1 MSTINDLREKLM
13 EDARKRAEEIIREAE
28 KKAEEI
34 IREAEKE
41 YEKKAE
47 KTREKILEEA
57 RINAQIIISDARR
70 KSRLMISE
78 AKYEIIRKVFEEAWQ
93 DIINRKNIDIET
105 SLKNLLLESLEFIE
119 KPDYVEVNE
128 KDKEIINKILI
139 ENNISAEI
147 RENNQIA
154 GGLIT
159 GTKAGEKV
167 DNSYDTR
174 FERAKSVLLPLISK
188 ILWG

>member
-1 MSTINDLREKLM
+1 MSTINDLREKLI
-13 EDARKRAEEIIREAE
+13 EDARKKAEEIIHEAK

-78 AKYEIIRKVFEEAWQ
+78 AKYEVIRKVFEEAWQ
-93 DIINRKNIDIET
+93 DIIDRKNIDIET
-105 SLKNLLLESLEFIE
+105 SLKNLLLESLEFVE

-128 KDKEIINKILI
+128 KDKEIINKLLI

-147 RENNQIA
+147 RENNLIA
-154 GGLIT
+154 GGIIIS
-159 GTKAGEKV
+159 TKAGEKV
-167 DNSYDTR
+167 DNSYNTR
-174 FERAKSVLLPLISK
+174 FERAKSVLLPIISK

>member
-13 EDARKRAEEIIREAE
+13 EDARKKAEEIIRDAE
-28 KKAEEI
+28 KKAKEI

-41 YEKKAE
+41 YEKKAKE
-47 KTREKILEEA
+47 TREKILEEA
-57 RINAQIIISDARR
+57 RINAQIIVSDARR

-93 DIINRKNIDIET
+93 DIIDRKNIDIET

-128 KDKEIINKILI
+128 KDKEIINKLLI
-139 ENNISAEI
+139 ENNIGAEI
-147 RENNQIA
+147 RENNLIA
-154 GGLIT
+154 GGLII

-167 DNSYDTR
+167 DNSYNTR
-174 FERAKSVLLPLISK
+174 FERAKSALLPVISK
-188 ILWG
+188 MLWG